1 VKSRIEGLLSEA
13 LNRASDAGLLVSRE
27 AAAAT
32 LESPKDRDHG
42 DLASNLAMI
51 LAKPEK
57 KSPRAIAQILV
68 DHIEDP
74 QGWVESIE
82 IAGPGFLNFRLKP
95 ELFRSLMVDLAADP
109 ALGVAK
115 FGNASRVQVE
125 FVSANPTGPL
135 TVGHGRNAV
144 LGDSI
149 ARVLEATGHDVHR
162 EYYFN
167 NAGRQMKVLAASVRG
182 RYLELVGEPADFPED
197 GYQGDYIR
205 EIAAALETEHGTDL
219 IGHDGTAF
227 RDAAEAAIFT
237 EIRKTQERLGI
248 RFDEFFN
255 EDTLYTSGSIDR
267 VLAELESRGLVDR
280 REGAVWLLGEKVGL
294 PKDRVLVKSSGEP
307 AYRLPDIAYHENKLG
322 RGFDAIVDV
331 LGADH
336 IAENQEVKA
345 GLAGLGLPADRVRAV
360 IYQFVTLTRHG
371 EQVKMSTRRAE
382 YVTLD
387 DLIDEVGT
395 DAVRF
400 FFLSRK
406 SDTHLEF
413 DLELAKKRST
423 DNPVYYVQYAHA
435 RIANLFSQAGEKGVD
450 LPEGIPTL
458 ADLAPLVLREE
469 QELITA
475 AAAYAE
481 TMEIAARELEPH
493 RLVFYLQ
500 DFAALLHR
508 FYNQHRV
515 LGDEDA
521 PRRRAR
527 LFLLQLVQRVVAD
540 GLAVLGVTAPD
551 RM

>member
-1 VKSRIEGLLSEA
+1 MKDRIGGLLVEA
-13 LNRASDAGLLVSRE
+13 LARAVDAGELVSRE
-27 AAAAT
+27 APGCT
-32 LESPKDRDHG
+32 LESPKGENHG
-42 DLASNLAMI
+42 DLASNIALVLAR
-51 LAKPEK
+51 PEK
-57 KSPRAIAQILV
+57 KPPRQIAELLV
-68 DHIEDP
+68 AHLDDPEGWIE
-74 QGWVESIE
+74 STE
-82 IAGPGFLNFRLKP
+82 IAGPGFLNFYLAP
-95 ELFRSLMVDLAADP
+95 PLFHAVLAQLIGDET
-109 ALGVAK
+109 LGVEK
-115 FGNASRVQVE
+115 LGVGRRVQVE

-167 NAGRQMKVLAASVRG
+167 NAGRQMKVLGESVKA
-182 RYLELVGEPADFPED
+182 RYLEETGDPAEFPED

-205 EIAAALETEHGTDL
+205 EIARGLVEREGKLLGEREAGVFCA
-219 IGHDGTAF
+219 
-227 RDAAEAAIFT
+227 AAEAAIFE
-237 EIRKTQERLGI
+237 EIRNTQDRLGVH
-248 RFDEFFN
+248 FDEYFN
-255 EDTLYTSGSIDR
+255 EDILYSSGAIDR
-267 VLAELESRGLVDR
+267 ILEALESRDLVGR
-280 REGAVWLLGEKVGL
+280 KEGAVWLRGEAVGL
-294 PKDRVLVKSSGEP
+294 DKDRVLVKSSGEP

-322 RGFDAIVDV
+322 RGFDEIVDV

-345 GLAGLGLPADRVRAV
+345 ALTGLGLDATRIRPV

-371 EQVKMSTRRAE
+371 QQVKMSTRRAE

-387 DLIDEVGT
+387 DLIDEVGS

-435 RIANLFSQAGEKGVD
+435 RISNLFGLARERGAAI
-450 LPEGIPTL
+450 PEGTPT
-458 ADLAPLVLREE
+458 AEELAPLVMTEE
-469 QELITA
+469 RDLITA
-475 AAAYAE
+475 LASYGEVVSVAG
-481 TMEIAARELEPH
+481 RELEPH

-500 DFAALLHR
+500 ELAALLHR
-508 FYNQHRV
+508 FYNKHRV
-515 LGDEDA
+515 LGDEA
-521 PRRRAR
+521 RPRLQAR
-527 LFLLQLVQRVVAD
+527 LHLLRYVQRVVAD
-540 GLAVLGVTAPD
+540 GLAVLGVSAPD

>member
-1 VKSRIEGLLSEA
+1 MKSRIEGLLSEA

-74 QGWVESIE
+74 HGWVESIE

-149 ARVLEATGHDVHR
+149 ARVLEATGHNVHR

-205 EIAAALETEHGTDL
+205 EIAAELQTEHGTGL
-219 IGHDGTAF
+219 IEHEGTAF
-227 RDAAEAAIFT
+227 RDAAEAAIFE
-237 EIRKTQERLGI
+237 EIRETQERLGI

-255 EDTLYTSGSIDR
+255 EDTLYASGSIDR

-280 REGAVWLLGEKVGL
+280 REGAVWLVGEKVGL

-387 DLIDEVGT
+387 DLIDEVGI

-481 TMEIAARELEPH
+481 IVEIAARELEPH

-515 LGDEDA
+515 LGDEDE

>member
-1 VKSRIEGLLSEA
+1 MKSRIEGLLSEA

-42 DLASNLAMI
+42 DLASNLAMV

-57 KSPRAIAQILV
+57 KAPRAIAEILV
-68 DHIEDP
+68 EHIDDRE
-74 QGWVESIE
+74 GWVDSVE

-95 ELFRSLMVDLAADP
+95 ELFQALMVDLAADET
-109 ALGVAK
+109 LGVPQ
-115 FGNASRVQVE
+115 FGSGRRVQVE

-149 ARVLEATGHDVHR
+149 ACVLEATGHDVHR

-205 EIAAALETEHGTDL
+205 EIAAELHASHGVEL
-219 IGHDGTAF
+219 VGHEGTVF
-227 RDAAEAAIFT
+227 RDAAEAAIFR
-237 EIRKTQERLGI
+237 EIRQTQERLGI

-255 EDTLYTSGSIDR
+255 EDTLYSSGSIDR
-267 VLAELESRGLVDR
+267 VLGELESRGLVDR

-307 AYRLPDIAYHENKLG
+307 AYRLPDIAYHENKLA
-322 RGFDAIVDV
+322 RGFDTIVDV

-345 GLAGLGLPADRVRAV
+345 GLAGLGLDAERVRAV

-387 DLIDEVGT
+387 DLIEEVGT

-435 RIANLFSQAGEKGVD
+435 RIANLFAQAGEKGVA
-450 LPEGIPTL
+450 LPEGNPAL

-481 TMEIAARELEPH
+481 VLEMAARELEPH

-508 FYNQHRV
+508 FYNQHRILV
-515 LGDEDA
+515 DEDE

-527 LFLLQLVQRVVAD
+527 LFLLGLVQRVVAD
-540 GLAVLGVTAPD
+540 GLGVLGVAAPD

>member
-1 VKSRIEGLLSEA
+1 
-13 LNRASDAGLLVSRE
+13 
-27 AAAAT
+27 
-32 LESPKDRDHG
+32 
-42 DLASNLAMI
+42 
-51 LAKPEK
+51 
-57 KSPRAIAQILV
+57 
-68 DHIEDP
+68 
-74 QGWVESIE
+74 
-82 IAGPGFLNFRLKP
+82 
-95 ELFRSLMVDLAADP
+95 
-109 ALGVAK
+109 
-115 FGNASRVQVE
+115 
-125 FVSANPTGPL
+125 
-135 TVGHGRNAV
+135 
-144 LGDSI
+144 
-149 ARVLEATGHDVHR
+149 
-162 EYYFN
+162 
-167 NAGRQMKVLAASVRG
+167 MKVLAASVRG

-205 EIAAALETEHGTDL
+205 EIAAALQTEHGTDL
-219 IGHDGTAF
+219 IGHEGTAF
-227 RDAAEAAIFT
+227 RDAAEAAIFK
-237 EIRKTQERLGI
+237 EIRETQERLGI

-280 REGAVWLLGEKVGL
+280 REGAVWLVGEKVGL

-481 TMEIAARELEPH
+481 IVEIAARELEPH

-515 LGDEDA
+515 LGDEDE

-540 GLAVLGVTAPD
+540 GLTVLGVTAPD